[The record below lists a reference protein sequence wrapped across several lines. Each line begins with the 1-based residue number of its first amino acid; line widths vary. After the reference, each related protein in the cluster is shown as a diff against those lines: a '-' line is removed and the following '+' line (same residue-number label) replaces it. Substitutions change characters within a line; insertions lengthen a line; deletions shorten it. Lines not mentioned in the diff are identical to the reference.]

1 MSEQEHSNLPLSEQY
16 RTVAKRWVDA
26 DEAASLM
33 EETKSIIFSEMTN
46 RLLVNDINLAHNR
59 AETIAKS
66 SPEWREFVQ
75 NMVKLRSRANLLKAQ
90 LEYLRM
96 RHAEQQSS
104 EATARAEM
112 RL

>member
-1 MSEQEHSNLPLSEQY
+1 MTESNQPLSEQY
-16 RTVAKRWVDA
+16 RVVAKRWVDA
-26 DEAASLM
+26 DEAASIM
-33 EETKSIIFSEMTN
+33 EETKSVVLSEMMN
-46 RLLVNDINLAHNR
+46 KLLVNDIDLAHNR

-66 SPEWREFVQ
+66 SPQWREFVEK
-75 NMVKLRSRANLLKAQ
+75 MVKLRSRANLLKAQ